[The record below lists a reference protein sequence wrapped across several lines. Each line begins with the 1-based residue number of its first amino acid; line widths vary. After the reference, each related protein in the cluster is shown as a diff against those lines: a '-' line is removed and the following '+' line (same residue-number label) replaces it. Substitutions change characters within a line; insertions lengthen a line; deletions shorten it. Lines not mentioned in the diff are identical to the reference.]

1 MENILQRWRSFFQK
15 KSDRI
20 SEILYVPSKTGSHD
34 VGAQYLGDLA
44 SSYLEHQNLPEA
56 GRLPFRGIK
65 LSKRVKIYPRQ
76 VACHLEELNCQNG
89 NCPKLE
95 TAGRGQVKKP

>member
-20 SEILYVPSKTGSHD
+20 SEILYVPSQTGSHD
-34 VGAQYLGDLA
+34 VGAQYLGDVA
-44 SSYLEHQNLPEA
+44 SSYLEHQNFPEA

-65 LSKRVKIYPRQ
+65 LSKRERP
-76 VACHLEELNCQNG
+76 A
-89 NCPKLE
+89 
-95 TAGRGQVKKP
+95 T